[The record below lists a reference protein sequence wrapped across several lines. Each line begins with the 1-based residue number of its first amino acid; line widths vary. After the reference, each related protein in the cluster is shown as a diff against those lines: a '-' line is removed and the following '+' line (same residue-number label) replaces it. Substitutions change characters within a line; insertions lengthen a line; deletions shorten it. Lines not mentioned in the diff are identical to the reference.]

1 MRSERLTLRVLSKS
15 GKLLETT
22 ADSVVLNAADGSLG
36 IHVGHLPAL
45 ILLANGDII
54 YKVNGEAKH
63 FSCDGVVAEVADGTV
78 TVMAK

>member
-1 MRSERLTLRVLSKS
+1 MSDGITLRVLSKS
-15 GKLLETT
+15 GKLLE
-22 ADSVVLNAADGSLG
+22 AKASSVILNATDGSIG

-54 YKVNGEAKH
+54 YKADGEAKR
-63 FSCDGVVAEVADGTV
+63 FSCDGVVAEVASNTV